1 MTTTDRAA
9 QTSTQHGLGRLLGST
24 GVAITGHGMLTAA
37 APLMAASLTRNPL
50 AVSAVTAGSY
60 AAWLFIG
67 LPAGALV
74 DRWPRRRVM
83 VTTDL
88 LRACALLGLAALI
101 AVGHA
106 SIAAVVLTVLL
117 VGVGSCFFDPA
128 AQAAIPAVVGRD
140 KDVLSRANGRM
151 WALDTFGRSL
161 AGPPLGAALF
171 SVAAVLPFAI
181 DGVALLSSALI
192 LSGLGALAVKGNG
205 AQPERLV
212 QAVRNGVSYLFHQRE
227 LRQLTFAMAAY
238 NLGYNVAFATLVLF
252 AQDHLGVSDIGY
264 GVLIAAMALG
274 GVAGGWIAPRL
285 PSGLSALH
293 VYAFA
298 LAMQALAWLL
308 VIVIPSPWVAGAGLA
323 LVGVASTTVSVVG
336 GSARQLLTPD
346 NMLGRVVSVT
356 RLLGIGSAAIGAL
369 LGGGVADLG
378 GVVAPF
384 VVAAVALVAF
394 SATFAVLAVRR
405 FGSAS

>member
-1 MTTTDRAA
+1 MTTTEQAA
-9 QTSTQHGLGRLLGST
+9 QTGVRHGLGRLLGST

-60 AAWLFIG
+60 TAWLFVG

-88 LRACALLGLAALI
+88 LRACVLLGLALLI
-101 AVGHA
+101 LVGHA
-106 SIAAVVLTVLL
+106 NVVAVVLTVFL

-140 KDVLSRANGRM
+140 RDVLSRANGRM

-171 SVAAVLPFAI
+171 SLAAVLPFAI
-181 DGVALLSSALI
+181 DGVALLSSAFI
-192 LSGLGALAVKGNG
+192 LSGLGALAVKGDG
-205 AQPERLV
+205 LQSERLAR
-212 QAVRNGVSYLFHQRE
+212 AVRNGVSYLFHQRE
-227 LRQLTFAMAAY
+227 LRHLTFAMAAY
-238 NLGYNVAFATLVLF
+238 NLGYNLAFATLVLF
-252 AQDHLGVSDIGY
+252 AQDHLGVSDFGY
-264 GVLIAAMALG
+264 GLLVAAMALG

-285 PSGLSALH
+285 PSRFTALH
-293 VYAFA
+293 AYA
-298 LAMQALAWLL
+298 LALALQSLAW
-308 VIVIPSPWVAGAGLA
+308 VIVVVVQSPWVAGASLA
-323 LVGVASTTVSVVG
+323 LVGVASTTVSVIG

-369 LGGGVADLG
+369 LGGGIADVG
-378 GVVAPF
+378 GVVTPF
-384 VVAAVALVAF
+384 IVASTVLVAF
-394 SATFAVLAVRR
+394 SVTFALLAGRVS
-405 FGSAS
+405 GSTS

>member
-1 MTTTDRAA
+1 MTTTEQAA
-9 QTSTQHGLGRLLGST
+9 QTATRHGLGRLLGST

-60 AAWLFIG
+60 AAWLFVG

-74 DRWPRRRVM
+74 DRWSRRRVM

-88 LRACALLGLAALI
+88 LRACVLLGLAVLI
-101 AVGHA
+101 LVGHA
-106 SIAAVVLTVLL
+106 NVAAVVLTVFLI
-117 VGVGSCFFDPA
+117 GVGSCFFDPA

-140 KDVLSRANGRM
+140 KGVLSRANGRM

-171 SVAAVLPFAI
+171 SIAAVLPFAI

-192 LSGLGALAVKGNG
+192 LSGLGALAVTGDG
-205 AQPERLV
+205 VQPERLV
-212 QAVRNGVSYLFHQRE
+212 RAVRKGVSYLFHQRE
-227 LRQLTFAMAAY
+227 LRHLTFAMAAY
-238 NLGYNVAFATLVLF
+238 NLGYNLAFATLVLF
-252 AQDHLGVSDIGY
+252 AQDHLGVSDFGY
-264 GVLIAAMALG
+264 GLLVAAMALG

-285 PSGLSALH
+285 PSRFTPLH
-293 VYAFA
+293 AYA
-298 LAMQALAWLL
+298 LALALQSLAW
-308 VIVIPSPWVAGAGLA
+308 VIVVVVQSPWVAGAGLA

-346 NMLGRVVSVT
+346 SMLGRVVSVT

-369 LGGGVADLG
+369 LGGGIADAG
-378 GVVAPF
+378 GVVIPF
-384 VVAAVALVAF
+384 IVAAAALVAF
-394 SATFAVLAVRR
+394 SVTFAVLAGR
-405 FGSAS
+405 GSGPTN